1 MTMLKIIP
9 YFNNLPFSE
18 ITNKFLLFYWRGD
31 EINRAGEYITALGGV
46 SAYKAYRP
54 NPLPPFTEIEM
65 DAEMTSLLSKAS
77 TPTIRMR

>member
-1 MTMLKIIP
+1 MLKIIS
-9 YFNNLPFSE
+9 YFNNFPFSE
-18 ITNKFLLFYWRGD
+18 ITNKILLFYWKGN

-54 NPLPPFTEIEM
+54 NPLSPFPEIEM